1 MGGLHPTI
9 TCPSARVFLLCQF
22 FQDID
27 GQDKIV
33 ELINNVIV
41 SLSQVNTAQR
51 PSAAATN
58 RKFAKFIRELIES
71 ADEYNE

>member
-1 MGGLHPTI
+1 M
-9 TCPSARVFLLCQF
+9 SAWFLRCQL

-58 RKFAKFIRELIES
+58 RKFAKFIRNLLEQE
-71 ADEYNE
+71 